1 MNFPLEFE
9 ENIYRNMNKQLK
21 NFSSKE
27 LINHYDF
34 YGKHEGLICSRI
46 KNRNDFFNLV
56 DKNSYILEIGP
67 LCFPLMDINSPKVKT
82 LDYFTK
88 EELMNNYK
96 NDININI
103 NNIVNVDY
111 CVKNIKKY
119 TDIIDIKF
127 DFCVSSHN
135 IEHTP
140 CIVTFLQNI
149 SSILNK
155 GGYFFLAIP
164 DYRFCFD
171 RFKKPS
177 DIFGILN
184 KYYNKIDKP
193 QAEQLL
199 EDKYFTAHNNSVDHW
214 NNFSK
219 MYSNIFVS
227 INEHESFIHSKKA
240 EIIKNISD
248 IKNIIETNNEK
259 YIDAHCWKLTPFT
272 FSYIIDILY
281 NTNLIDLS
289 IERVYRTIKGSNEF
303 YAILKKN

>member
-1 MNFPLEFE
+1 MNFPLEYE
-9 ENIYRNMNKQLK
+9 QHIYKHKNPHLK
-21 NFSSKE
+21 NLSSQQLLE
-27 LINHYDF
+27 HYNF
-34 YGKHEGLICSRI
+34 YGRHEGLICSRI
-46 KNRNDFFNLV
+46 QNRNDFFNLINK
-56 DKNSYILEIGP
+56 DSYILEIGP
-67 LCFPLMDINSPKVKT
+67 LCYPLMDINNSKVKT
-82 LDYFTK
+82 LDYFTQ
-88 EELMNNYK
+88 EELKNNYK
-96 NDININI
+96 DDVNVNI
-103 NNIVNVDY
+103 NNIVKVDY
-111 CVKNIKKY
+111 CVRDVINY

-149 SSILNK
+149 SSILKN

-177 DIFGILN
+177 DIFSVLN
-184 KYYNKIDKP
+184 KYYNKVDKP
-193 QAEQLL
+193 QAEEIL
-199 EDKYFTAHNNSVDHW
+199 EGRYFVTHNNSVDHW

-219 MYSNIFVS
+219 MYSNIFVN
-227 INEHESFIHSKKA
+227 INEYESFIYSKKND
-240 EIIKNISD
+240 IIENINN

-272 FSYIIDILY
+272 FSYIIDILIK
-281 NTNLIDLS
+281 TKLIDLS
-289 IERVYRTIKGSNEF
+289 IERVYKTIKGSNEF